1 MNRYHLFKILKNSLT
16 SIISNQKFLFL
27 FLILIFFGC
36 SSTKRFTLDNNSE
49 FNSSNSI
56 RVLLY
61 NTSSELTILVNYEVF
76 IFDDKQAI
84 AKVNSGNKLKFRID
98 SEKLKLTIGEK
109 EFAGNKFFLSAPDEN
124 EIIKIND
131 KKYRGRIIVFI
142 SDSEIKI
149 VNQIGLEDYV
159 KGVMTKE
166 MPIGNGTENYNALK
180 AFSICIRTYAYNKI
194 NENKVFFDIYP
205 DTRDQVYGGVDGETE
220 YTNSIVDETKD
231 QILIYDNEPATIFYH
246 STCGGYTE
254 DVKNVFNKN
263 NVPYL
268 CGVKDGDEPYCKI
281 SPRYE
286 WIEKYSESVFIER
299 LYKAKLIESTNYKLL
314 DFKVESRF
322 NSGRINEIDI
332 ILNDSAEIQKTIFL
346 MGNQIRSIVRNSD
359 GKSILKSTCFDINV
373 DDEKNI
379 VINGKGNG
387 HGVGLCQWGA
397 IGQSKKGIDYKSIL
411 NHYFPG
417 TTVKNIYD

>member
-1 MNRYHLFKILKNSLT
+1 MN
-16 SIISNQKFLFL
+16 
-27 FLILIFFGC
+27 
-36 SSTKRFTLDNNSE
+36 D
-49 FNSSNSI
+49 
-56 RVLLY
+56 
-61 NTSSELTILVNYEVF
+61 TSSELTISINDKIIVS
-76 IFDDKQAI
+76 DDKYSLAEV
-84 AKVNSGNKLKFRID
+84 ATGNKLKFSSD

-109 EFAGNKFFLSAPDEN
+109 EFVKNIFFLTPSDET
-124 EIIKIND
+124 EIIKID
-131 KKYRGRIIVFI
+131 GKKYRGRIIVFV
-142 SDSEIKI
+142 SDSEIKA

-231 QILIYDNEPATIFYH
+231 QILIYDNEPAIIFYH

-254 DVKNVFNKN
+254 DISNVFSKKN
-263 NVPYL
+263 IPYL
-268 CGVKDGDEPYCKI
+268 NGIKDGDEAYCKI

-286 WIEKYSESVFIER
+286 WVENYSESIFVER
-299 LYKAKLIESTNYKLL
+299 LYKAKLIESTDYKLSDL
-314 DFKVESRF
+314 KIESRF
-322 NSGRINEIDI
+322 SSGRINELDI
-332 ILNDSAEIQKTIFL
+332 ILNDGQEIQKTIYL
-346 MGNQIRSIVRNSD
+346 TGNQIRSIIRNSD
-359 GKSILKSTCFDINV
+359 GKSILKSTLFDIIF
-373 DDEKNI
+373 DDKNNI

-397 IGQSKKGIDYKSIL
+397 IGQSKKGIDYRNIL
-411 NHYFPG
+411 NHYFLG
-417 TTVKNIYD
+417 TTLKSIYD